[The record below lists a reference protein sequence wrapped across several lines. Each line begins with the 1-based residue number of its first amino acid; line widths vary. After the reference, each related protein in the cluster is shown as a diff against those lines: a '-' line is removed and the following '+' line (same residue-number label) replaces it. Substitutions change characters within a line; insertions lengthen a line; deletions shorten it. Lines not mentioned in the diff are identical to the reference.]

1 MTHRELSE
9 GLNDLIFNLSLEYE
23 REQMN
28 QDKNNPNYIENF
40 IKKKIDKYNGDIG
53 HIPTGCMVSG
63 SKVQYREKNMNKIF
77 TWSNTDYQC
86 YYGAL
91 LQNICNIVIHPIN
104 LQNLQKNI
112 LTNKQIVE
120 IEEILVEWMNEYPYT
135 DYLSKIPKIL
145 HKFYFFPSHSGTI
158 IFFYPKFHQTNFE
171 NYIKENPLSETDF
184 EMLSEKLYGTSG
196 YRGTELSILIKDE
209 EGNIKFEDIERE
221 EYYPIWQLYNQNIT
235 PNIIE
240 QWDSYIEYY
249 KISDF
254 LGFCIDGNEVTFIK
268 LKDMPNS
275 QIKILEDDDIIL
287 FKDYTKVNQ
296 SIMETH
302 IGKKDMKICISNNR
316 SIFIFKSKQIIF
328 VDDNDKIIL
337 K

>member
-112 LTNKQIVE
+112 LTNK
-120 IEEILVEWMNEYPYT
+120 LN
-135 DYLSKIPKIL
+135 L
-145 HKFYFFPSHSGTI
+145 
-158 IFFYPKFHQTNFE
+158 
-171 NYIKENPLSETDF
+171 
-184 EMLSEKLYGTSG
+184 
-196 YRGTELSILIKDE
+196 
-209 EGNIKFEDIERE
+209 
-221 EYYPIWQLYNQNIT
+221 
-235 PNIIE
+235 
-240 QWDSYIEYY
+240 
-249 KISDF
+249 
-254 LGFCIDGNEVTFIK
+254 
-268 LKDMPNS
+268 
-275 QIKILEDDDIIL
+275 
-287 FKDYTKVNQ
+287 
-296 SIMETH
+296 
-302 IGKKDMKICISNNR
+302 
-316 SIFIFKSKQIIF
+316 
-328 VDDNDKIIL
+328 
-337 K
+337 